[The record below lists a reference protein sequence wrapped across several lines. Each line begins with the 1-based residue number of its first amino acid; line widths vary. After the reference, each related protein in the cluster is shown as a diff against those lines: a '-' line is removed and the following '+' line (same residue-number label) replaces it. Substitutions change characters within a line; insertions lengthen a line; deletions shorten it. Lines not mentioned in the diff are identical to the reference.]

1 MGLKRP
7 VSDEETSPVKLRKDA
22 EAAVSMLSPFSSP
35 GQFKRKLSKYSK
47 VVSPNV
53 IGYASDVIVSMADK
67 PTKSVYQALEQ
78 TLKNIKVLLDWRV
91 VKKLNDKLEEC
102 LKESNQLH
110 ASNRAHSMNDRA
122 QKARAEKLL
131 LLREAVACRPIQ
143 PRRLTFA
150 GGRKVQAVPRP

>member
-78 TLKNIKVLLDWRV
+78 TLNNIKILLDWRV
-91 VKKLNDKLEEC
+91 VKKLNDKLEED
-102 LKESNQLH
+102 LKESNKVH
-110 ASNRAHSMNDRA
+110 ALNRACRMNDRA
-122 QKARAEKLL
+122 AQARAEKRQQ
-131 LLREAVACRPIQ
+131 LRESIASRPIRGRQ
-143 PRRLTFA
+143 LLFGPPREMRP
-150 GGRKVQAVPRP
+150 VPRP